1 MGKIIDIKELAYCK
15 SYEKDFEDFV
25 QIWAEYWKEKD
36 PLTLLYR
43 QIMTS
48 TRLLQLAII
57 ADSDFE
63 MLDKDC
69 KKKIICEL
77 KATINMLK

>member
-1 MGKIIDIKELAYCK
+1 
-15 SYEKDFEDFV
+15 
-25 QIWAEYWKEKD
+25 
-36 PLTLLYR
+36 
-43 QIMTS
+43 MTS

>member
-1 MGKIIDIKELAYCK
+1 MGKIIDIKELAYSK

-63 MLDKDC
+63 ML
-69 KKKIICEL
+69 ENYL
-77 KATINMLK
+77 